1 MRMKDFVI
9 NIGNIEKGIKKVFR
23 ESLYKCDELD
33 RTSINGVITA
43 LYLQKPLS
51 LVVIPTE
58 CNKVMEEYNYDNFY
72 TEYKSTIKYIDSKSR
87 HIADIIISQVTY
99 VVKEGRRSVKS
110 RFALSLISEGIIEP
124 KQKGEAVWKD

>member
-9 NIGNIEKGIKKVFR
+9 NIGNIEKGIKKVFK

-33 RTSINGVITA
+33 RASINGVITA

-58 CNKVMEEYNYDNFY
+58 CNKVMEDYNYDNFY
-72 TEYKSTIKYIDSKSR
+72 TEYKSTIKYSDSKSN
-87 HIADIIISQVTY
+87 ITDVIISQVTY
-99 VVKEGRRSVKS
+99 VIKEGRRSIKS

>member
-1 MRMKDFVI
+1 MKDFVI
-9 NIGNIEKGIKKVFR
+9 NIGNIEKGIKKVFK

-33 RTSINGVITA
+33 RASINGVITA

-58 CNKVMEEYNYDNFY
+58 CNKVMEDYNYDNFY
-72 TEYKSTIKYIDSKSR
+72 TEYKSTIKYSDSKSN
-87 HIADIIISQVTY
+87 ITDVIISQVTY
-99 VVKEGRRSVKS
+99 VIKEGRRSIKS

-124 KQKGEAVWKD
+124 KQKGETV

>member
-9 NIGNIEKGIKKVFR
+9 NIGNIEKGIKKVFK

-33 RTSINGVITA
+33 RASINGVITA

-58 CNKVMEEYNYDNFY
+58 YNKVMEEYNYDNFY
-72 TEYKSTIKYIDSKSR
+72 TEYKSTIKYSDSKSR
-87 HIADIIISQVTY
+87 HIADVIISQVTY
-99 VVKEGRRSVKS
+99 VVKEGRRSIKS

-124 KQKGEAVWKD
+124 KKQKGETV

>member
-9 NIGNIEKGIKKVFR
+9 NICNIEKGIKKVFK

-33 RTSINGVITA
+33 RASINGVITA

-58 CNKVMEEYNYDNFY
+58 CNKVMEDYNYDNFY
-72 TEYKSTIKYIDSKSR
+72 TEYKSTIKYSDSKSN
-87 HIADIIISQVTY
+87 ITDVIISQVTY
-99 VVKEGRRSVKS
+99 VVKEGRRSIKS

-124 KQKGEAVWKD
+124 KQKGETV

>member
-9 NIGNIEKGIKKVFR
+9 NIGNIEKGIKKVFK

-33 RTSINGVITA
+33 RASINGVITA

-58 CNKVMEEYNYDNFY
+58 CNKVMEDYNYDNFY
-72 TEYKSTIKYIDSKSR
+72 TEYKSTIKYSDSKSN
-87 HIADIIISQVTY
+87 ITDVIISQVTY
-99 VVKEGRRSVKS
+99 VIKEGRRSIKS
-110 RFALSLISEGIIEP
+110 RFALSLISECIIEP
-124 KQKGEAVWKD
+124 KKQKGEAV

>member
-9 NIGNIEKGIKKVFR
+9 NIGSIEKGIKKVFK

-72 TEYKSTIKYIDSKSR
+72 TEYKSTIKYSDSKSS
-87 HIADIIISQVTY
+87 HIADVIISQVTY

-124 KQKGEAVWKD
+124 KLKGEVL

>member
-9 NIGNIEKGIKKVFR
+9 NIGNIEKGIKKVFK

-33 RTSINGVITA
+33 RTSINSVITA

-58 CNKVMEEYNYDNFY
+58 CNKVMEEYNYANFY

-99 VVKEGRRSVKS
+99 VINEGRRSVKS

-124 KQKGEAVWKD
+124 IQKGEAV

>member
-33 RTSINGVITA
+33 RTSINSVITA

-99 VVKEGRRSVKS
+99 VVKEGRRNVKS

-124 KQKGEAVWKD
+124 KQKGETV

>member
-1 MRMKDFVI
+1 MRMKDFII
-9 NIGNIEKGIKKVFR
+9 NIGNIEKGIKKVFK

-33 RTSINGVITA
+33 RTSINSVITA

-58 CNKVMEEYNYDNFY
+58 CNKVMEEYNYANFY

-87 HIADIIISQVTY
+87 HIVDIIISQVTY

-124 KQKGEAVWKD
+124 KQKGETV

>member
-9 NIGNIEKGIKKVFR
+9 NIGNIEKGIKKVFK

-33 RTSINGVITA
+33 RASINGVITA

-72 TEYKSTIKYIDSKSR
+72 TEYKSTIKYSDSKSN
-87 HIADIIISQVTY
+87 ITDVIISQVTY
-99 VVKEGRRSVKS
+99 VVKEGRRSIKS

-124 KQKGEAVWKD
+124 KPKGETV

>member
-9 NIGNIEKGIKKVFR
+9 NIGNIEKGIKKVFK

-33 RTSINGVITA
+33 RASINGVITA

-58 CNKVMEEYNYDNFY
+58 CNKVMEDYNYDNFY
-72 TEYKSTIKYIDSKSR
+72 TEYKSTIKYSDSKSN
-87 HIADIIISQVTY
+87 ITDVIISQVTY
-99 VVKEGRRSVKS
+99 VVKEGRRSIKS

-124 KQKGEAVWKD
+124 KPKGETV

>member
-9 NIGNIEKGIKKVFR
+9 NIGNIEKGIKKVFKK
-23 ESLYKCDELD
+23 SLYKCDELD
-33 RTSINGVITA
+33 RTSINSVITA

-58 CNKVMEEYNYDNFY
+58 CNKVMEDYNYDNFY
-72 TEYKSTIKYIDSKSR
+72 TEYKSTIKYSDSKSN
-87 HIADIIISQVTY
+87 ITDVIISQVTY
-99 VVKEGRRSVKS
+99 VIKEGRRSIKS

-124 KQKGEAVWKD
+124 KKQKGETV

>member
-9 NIGNIEKGIKKVFR
+9 NIGNIEKGIKKVFK

-33 RTSINGVITA
+33 RASINGVITA

-58 CNKVMEEYNYDNFY
+58 CNKVMEDYNYDNFY
-72 TEYKSTIKYIDSKSR
+72 TEYKSTIKYSDSKSN
-87 HIADIIISQVTY
+87 ITDVIISQVTY
-99 VVKEGRRSVKS
+99 VIKEGRRSVKS

-124 KQKGEAVWKD
+124 KPKGETV

>member
-9 NIGNIEKGIKKVFR
+9 NIGNIEKGIKKVFK

-33 RTSINGVITA
+33 RASINGVITA

-58 CNKVMEEYNYDNFY
+58 YNKVMEEYNYDNFY
-72 TEYKSTIKYIDSKSR
+72 TEYKSTIKYSDSKSN
-87 HIADIIISQVTY
+87 ITDVIISQVTY
-99 VVKEGRRSVKS
+99 VIKEGRRSIKS
-110 RFALSLISEGIIEP
+110 RFALSLISDGIIEP
-124 KQKGEAVWKD
+124 KQKGEAV

>member
-9 NIGNIEKGIKKVFR
+9 NIGNIEKGIKKVFK

-33 RTSINGVITA
+33 RASINGVITA

-58 CNKVMEEYNYDNFY
+58 CNKVMEDYNYDNFY
-72 TEYKSTIKYIDSKSR
+72 TEYKSTIKYSDSKSN
-87 HIADIIISQVTY
+87 ITDVIISQVTY
-99 VVKEGRRSVKS
+99 VIKEGRRSIKS

-124 KQKGEAVWKD
+124 KPKGETV

>member
-9 NIGNIEKGIKKVFR
+9 NIGNIEKGIKKVFK

-33 RTSINGVITA
+33 RASINGVITA

-58 CNKVMEEYNYDNFY
+58 CNKVMEDYNYDNFY
-72 TEYKSTIKYIDSKSR
+72 TEYKSTIKYSDSKSN
-87 HIADIIISQVTY
+87 ITDVIISQVTY
-99 VVKEGRRSVKS
+99 VIKEGRRSIKS
-110 RFALSLISEGIIEP
+110 RFALSVISEGIIEP
-124 KQKGEAVWKD
+124 KQKGEAV

>member
-9 NIGNIEKGIKKVFR
+9 NIGNIEKGIKKVFK

-33 RTSINGVITA
+33 RASINGVITA

-58 CNKVMEEYNYDNFY
+58 CNKVMEDYNYDNFY
-72 TEYKSTIKYIDSKSR
+72 TEYKSTIKYSDSKSN
-87 HIADIIISQVTY
+87 ITDVIISQVTY
-99 VVKEGRRSVKS
+99 VIKEGRRSIKS

-124 KQKGEAVWKD
+124 KQKGETVWKD

>member
-9 NIGNIEKGIKKVFR
+9 NIGNIEKGIKKVFK

-33 RTSINGVITA
+33 RASINGVITA

-58 CNKVMEEYNYDNFY
+58 CNKVMEDYNYDNFY
-72 TEYKSTIKYIDSKSR
+72 TEYKSTIKYSDSKSN
-87 HIADIIISQVTY
+87 ITDVIISQVTY

-124 KQKGEAVWKD
+124 KPKGETV

>member
-9 NIGNIEKGIKKVFR
+9 NIGNIEKGIKKVFK

-33 RTSINGVITA
+33 RASINGVITA

-58 CNKVMEEYNYDNFY
+58 CNKVMEDYNYDNFY
-72 TEYKSTIKYIDSKSR
+72 TEYKSTIKYSDSKSN
-87 HIADIIISQVTY
+87 ITDVIISQVTY
-99 VVKEGRRSVKS
+99 VIKEGRRSIKS

-124 KQKGEAVWKD
+124 KQKGETV

>member
-9 NIGNIEKGIKKVFR
+9 NIGNIEKGIKKVFK

-33 RTSINGVITA
+33 RASINGVITA

-58 CNKVMEEYNYDNFY
+58 YNKVMEEYNYDNFY

-87 HIADIIISQVTY
+87 HIADVIISQVTY

-124 KQKGEAVWKD
+124 KPKGETVWKD

>member
-9 NIGNIEKGIKKVFR
+9 NIGNIEKGIKKVFK

-33 RTSINGVITA
+33 RASINGVITA

-58 CNKVMEEYNYDNFY
+58 CNKVMEDYNYENFY
-72 TEYKSTIKYIDSKSR
+72 TEYKSTIKYSDSKSN
-87 HIADIIISQVTY
+87 ITDVIISQVTY

-124 KQKGEAVWKD
+124 KPKGETV

>member
-9 NIGNIEKGIKKVFR
+9 NIGNIEKGIKKVFK
-23 ESLYKCDELD
+23 ESLYKGNELD
-33 RTSINGVITA
+33 RTSINSVITA

-99 VVKEGRRSVKS
+99 VVKEGRRNVKS

-124 KQKGEAVWKD
+124 KQKGEAV